1 MTAAEVLG
9 LYRAMQK
16 SAKRFTNYNVR
27 ECVRVVSRHRSSA
40 WSKNPS
46 DSPRQTST
54 LTLVHIVSTHP
65 HRYALRKVREEFRRN
80 GGLVGVDAQAAV
92 AVAKTERDLIDR
104 QVAVY
109 QMFGD
114 KTPSVIELVKK

>member
-1 MTAAEVLG
+1 
-9 LYRAMQK
+9 
-16 SAKRFTNYNVR
+16 
-27 ECVRVVSRHRSSA
+27 
-40 WSKNPS
+40 
-46 DSPRQTST
+46 
-54 LTLVHIVSTHP
+54 
-65 HRYALRKVREEFRRN
+65 
-80 GGLVGVDAQAAV
+80 VGVDAQAAV